1 MESRIQNAPPTDE
14 SHATEKLL
22 NELKGMIQRLEQRAL
37 ERAKAADRVVRDH
50 PYPTIG
56 LALGLGLLVGFLI
69 RRK

>member
-1 MESRIQNAPPTDE
+1 MESRIQNPSATDQ
-14 SHATEKLL
+14 SHATQKLL
-22 NELKGMIQRLEQRAL
+22 NELKVMIQRLEQRAL

-56 LALGLGLLVGFLI
+56 LALGLGLLVGFLL